1 MKSEIKKLSPK
12 EKQKVLEKINNNES
26 NKKIPLF
33 LEARWFVVNG
43 LGIVPVGSIP
53 TNNLKIRKC
62 WRQYAFLTTS

>member
-26 NKKIPLF
+26 NKKNTFII
-33 LEARWFVVNG
+33 NG
-43 LGIVPVGSIP
+43 LGIVPVGSIL